1 MCVRESTENGG
12 YDLGTVVYPPR
23 FKPQFYHLLIL
34 WAYCPAFMGLSFF
47 TCKTGIIIVPLIG
60 LLGELNELIQVVMV
74 MQYCVTNNSKLN
86 GIKQP
91 LFSFMVLDFPW
102 AQLGGSLTQVLPCH
116 FRSWI
121 GLESHSRIWWLVL
134 ALALNLSWGC

>member
-1 MCVRESTENGG
+1 
-12 YDLGTVVYPPR
+12 
-23 FKPQFYHLLIL
+23 
-34 WAYCPAFMGLSFF
+34 MGLSFF
-47 TCKTGIIIVPLIG
+47 ICKTGIIIVPLIG

-91 LFSFMVLDFPW
+91 LLSFMVLDFPW
-102 AQLGGSLTQVLPCH
+102 AQLGGSLTQLLSCH

-121 GLESHSRIWWLVL
+121 GLESHSCIWWLVL

>member
-1 MCVRESTENGG
+1 M
-12 YDLGTVVYPPR
+12 
-23 FKPQFYHLLIL
+23 
-34 WAYCPAFMGLSFF
+34 
-47 TCKTGIIIVPLIG
+47 
-60 LLGELNELIQVVMV
+60 LIQVVMV

-91 LFSFMVLDFPW
+91 LLSFMVLDFPW
-102 AQLGGSLTQVLPCH
+102 AQLGGSLTQVLSCH

-121 GLESHSRIWWLVL
+121 GLESHSCIWWLVL